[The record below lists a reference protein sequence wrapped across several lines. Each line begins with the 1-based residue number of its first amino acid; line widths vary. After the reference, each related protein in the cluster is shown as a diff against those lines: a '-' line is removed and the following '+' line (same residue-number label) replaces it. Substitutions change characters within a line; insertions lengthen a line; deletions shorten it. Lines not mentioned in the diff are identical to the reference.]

1 MPELLGDLGRKLFAI
16 LFICGLTAAS
26 LWIVHPFLMAI
37 VWATMIVI
45 PTWSIL
51 LGLEKRLGNKRGR
64 AVAVM
69 TIVLLGFVF
78 VPLLAAVGVIA
89 DSAER
94 LPAKLAALKS
104 AQVPPPPAWVA
115 GIPLVGAKAAAQW
128 QSVAGDDFTEL
139 VVYVTPYSDQI
150 VGWVKVHV
158 GGIGSA
164 LVLFLLTV
172 IVAAVLYS
180 SGEAAAERIRLFARK
195 LGGEQGEGA
204 VILAGKAVKS
214 VALGVVV
221 TAVVQSIACGI
232 GLAIAGVPF
241 AGALTVVMLICCV
254 AQIGPMLV
262 LIPSVVWMFGT
273 GENGWGTFLLV
284 WTIVF
289 GLMDNVVRPMLI
301 KRGVDLPML
310 LIFAGVIGGL
320 LTLGLIGIFVG
331 PVILAVAHTLLKAW
345 IDPPQAAKTGVEMDI
360 RPAP

>member
-1 MPELLGDLGRKLFAI
+1 MSEARGDLARTLFSV
-16 LFICGLTAAS
+16 LFICLLTAAS
-26 LWIVHPFLMAI
+26 LWIVRPFLMAI

-45 PTWSIL
+45 PTWPIM
-51 LGLEKRLGNKRGR
+51 LGLERRLGNRRGR

-69 TIVLLGFVF
+69 TLALLALVF
-78 VPLLAAVGVIA
+78 VPLLAAVAVVA
-89 DSAER
+89 DSAEQV
-94 LPAKLAALKS
+94 PAKLAALKS
-104 AQVPPPPAWVA
+104 AQVPPPPSWVA
-115 GIPLVGAKAAAQW
+115 GVPLVGEKAAAEW
-128 QSVAGDDFTEL
+128 QKLAGEDLTDV

-150 VGWVKVHV
+150 IGWVKARI

-172 IVAAVLYS
+172 IVSAALYS
-180 SGEAAAERIRLFARK
+180 DGEAAAERVRLFARK
-195 LGGEQGEGA
+195 LGGDQGEGA

-232 GLAIAGVPF
+232 GLAIAGIPF
-241 AGALTVVMLICCV
+241 AGALTVVMLILCI

-262 LIPSVVWMFGT
+262 LVPAVVWMFGS
-273 GENGWGTFLLV
+273 GDNGWGTFLLL

-301 KRGVDLPML
+301 KKGVDLPML

-331 PVILAVAHTLLKAW
+331 PVVLAVAHTLLKAW
-345 IDPPQAAKTGVEMDI
+345 IDAQPETGTAASGRET
-360 RPAP
+360 A